1 MCCAENYEQEEFRNL
16 KYDPETGSGKD
27 FSPDAKI
34 HKIEA
39 VVGERKMFGEE
50 PSSDYPEKSRKTET
64 VYIAGREAIKKN
76 VTLTGGQQFRT
87 YIIPVPS
94 ANGDYLMHITMY
106 GNPDNFYILDN
117 LIKTIEWSK

>member
-34 HKIEA
+34 NKIEA